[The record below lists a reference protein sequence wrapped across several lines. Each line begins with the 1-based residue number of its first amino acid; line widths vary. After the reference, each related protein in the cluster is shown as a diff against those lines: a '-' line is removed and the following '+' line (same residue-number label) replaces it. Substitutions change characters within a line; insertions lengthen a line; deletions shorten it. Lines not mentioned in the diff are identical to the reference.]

1 MDRSQEVFRVS
12 PLMDMP
18 RWWLWL
24 HCWQLCVDPRK
35 PQDGVTNLL
44 TNHQR
49 SELKH
54 KWMPRWYENS
64 CFRTTKMMIS
74 DALCEDIGWS
84 SRKKLWCCAC
94 LSFGLHQPVCRW
106 KWNYIISALNR
117 FLFLHHNTSF
127 SVLSVVESY
136 THNMP
141 TQFVGL
147 WTPCCP
153 QLLQYR
159 GNEDQKKAFLVT

>member
-1 MDRSQEVFRVS
+1 
-12 PLMDMP
+12 MP

-44 TNHQR
+44 TNDQR
-49 SELKH
+49 SELKRR
-54 KWMPRWYENS
+54 WMPRCHENS
-64 CFRTTKMMIS
+64 RFRKTKLMIS

-94 LSFGLHQPVCRW
+94 LNFGHGFVAGAQYADEIKLLLTSV
-106 KWNYIISALNR
+106 LNR
-117 FLFLHHNTSF
+117 FTFLHQKMSF
-127 SVLSVVESY
+127 SVLSMVESY

-141 TQFVGL
+141 GL
-147 WTPCCP
+147 SMHSICGALNPSLPTTSPVSWEWRSKDIFF
-153 QLLQYR
+153 LL
-159 GNEDQKKAFLVT
+159 T